1 MNFCSKCGST
11 VIPGS
16 NVCPNCGEAM
26 AVMNNA
32 IPQAMEQP
40 VQVQEMPVPVAQP
53 MAPEVPMT
61 PEMLIANAPE
71 VPVMPPMMAPEVP
84 MTPEMPIANAPE
96 VPVMPP
102 MMAPE
107 VPMTPE
113 MPIAN
118 APEVPAMPPMMTPEV
133 SSMPTAEPVVPINS
147 QPVEVPPVPKKEK
160 KEKPQLTQEEKE
172 FKFNKITTITVVVV
186 SIIALVI
193 MGFFMYKA
201 LFIKD
206 EDTGNTIKNATQYNY
221 EGFEFFLPEG
231 TIASVEDG
239 LFVVKAEDSSWSA
252 IITIQEGSYNTLVSN
267 KSQISGYFEN
277 LGYVSGETEE
287 NEVSGMGFV
296 TTEVLIGSQNVLVA
310 YAKAS
315 GTKVYGILYTNELAT
330 YDNVSLKIVGEIL
343 ASSISSG
350 DLSSIPAG
358 FTIEMF
364 EQTFEVA
371 R

>member
-32 IPQAMEQP
+32 MPQAMEQP

-61 PEMLIANAPE
+61 S
-71 VPVMPPMMAPEVP
+71 
-84 MTPEMPIANAPE
+84 EMPIANAPE

-107 VPMTPE
+107 VSMTSE

-118 APEVPAMPPMMTPEV
+118 ASEAPVMQPMMTLEV
-133 SSMPTAEPVVPINS
+133 SSMPTAEPVVPMNS
-147 QPVEVPPVPKKEK
+147 QPVEVPPAPKKEK
-160 KEKPQLTQEEKE
+160 KEKPQLTPEEKE

-186 SIIALVI
+186 SIIALAI

-201 LFIKD
+201 LFTKD

-364 EQTFEVA
+364 EQTFEAA

>member
-11 VIPGS
+11 IMPGS
-16 NVCPNCGEAM
+16 NACPACGEPVAFNNGAM
-26 AVMNNA
+26 
-32 IPQAMEQP
+32 PQP
-40 VQVQEMPVPVAQP
+40 VVEQQIPMPQPIVEQVNPTQEVQIPVQP
-53 MAPEVPMT
+53 TNIGMDVNNTPNMAPMPQPVT
-61 PEMLIANAPE
+61 PAMN
-71 VPVMPPMMAPEVP
+71 PVVDSSVSVA
-84 MTPEMPIANAPE
+84 PEMPLT
-96 VPVMPP
+96 PP
-102 MMAPE
+102 
-107 VPMTPE
+107 T
-113 MPIAN
+113 
-118 APEVPAMPPMMTPEV
+118 T
-133 SSMPTAEPVVPINS
+133 S
-147 QPVEVPPVPKKEK
+147 VPPVVEQPKKQKKEK
-160 KEKPQLTQEEKE
+160 KDKPELTSEEKE

-186 SIIALVI
+186 SIIALVV

-201 LFIKD
+201 LFTKD